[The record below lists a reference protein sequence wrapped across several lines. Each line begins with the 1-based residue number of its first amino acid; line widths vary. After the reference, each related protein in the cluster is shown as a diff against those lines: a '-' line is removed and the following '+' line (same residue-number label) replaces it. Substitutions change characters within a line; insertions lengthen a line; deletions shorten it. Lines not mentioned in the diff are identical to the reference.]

1 MEGGSEE
8 RWLGGGGGGEP
19 VPPNMPT
26 REEEVGGRVRVGSM
40 GEQ

>member
-1 MEGGSEE
+1 
-8 RWLGGGGGGEP
+8 

-26 REEEVGGRVRVGSM
+26 REEEEGGRVRVGSM